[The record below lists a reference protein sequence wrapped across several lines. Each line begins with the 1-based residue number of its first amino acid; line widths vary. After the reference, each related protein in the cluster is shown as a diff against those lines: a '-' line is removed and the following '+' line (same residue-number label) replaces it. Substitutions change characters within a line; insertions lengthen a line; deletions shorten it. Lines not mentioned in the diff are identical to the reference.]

1 MYATTFTYLLSDGEY
16 LAIAWSIN
24 LLLCLNV
31 FLVVCCAVCV
41 IPSCAS
47 SFFLY
52 LYVTLIVAVLWWGV
66 CRALLG
72 ALVDCSLVS
81 SETHP
86 FKVLVYYNKFFMAVQ
101 CYVSFP
107 IPYLFLY
114 CSLYCLLLMSSS
126 FFSPITV
133 LFSVLLFCVWVPSRR
148 CREFVLFVPLYHL
161 KFLYLAL
168 TPPCLFYCP
177 EPTTLG
183 TCNTSSCLLGIVRS
197 LCCLLVCVAWPI
209 IHPFRSLVSCDTYC
223 VDIQGELL

>member
-1 MYATTFTYLLSDGEY
+1 MSVNDTTFTFYLMENTWRLLDV
-16 LAIAWSIN
+16 

-31 FLVVCCAVCV
+31 FLFCVLCCLCH
-41 IPSCAS
+41 PCAS

-52 LYVTLIVAVLWWGV
+52 PYVTLIVAVLWWGA
-66 CRALLG
+66 CRALG

-81 SETHP
+81 PEIYP
-86 FKVLVYYNKFFMAVQ
+86 FTVLVYYNKFFMAVW

-107 IPYLFLY
+107 TPYLFLC

-126 FFSPITV
+126 F
-133 LFSVLLFCVWVPSRR
+133 SVLLLFSVWVPSRR
-148 CREFVLFVPLYHL
+148 CLEFVLFVPWYHL

-168 TPPCLFYCP
+168 TSPSLIYCP

-183 TCNTSSCLLGIVRS
+183 RCNTSNWLPGVVRS

-223 VDIQGELL
+223 V

>member
-1 MYATTFTYLLSDGEY
+1 MNLLVTNQRNKHLTYILYGSHLVLSPVCVCHHLYLLSDGEY

-81 SETHP
+81 PEIHP
-86 FKVLVYYNKFFMAVQ
+86 FRVLVYFNKFFMAVQ
-101 CYVSFP
+101 CHVSFP

-126 FFSPITV
+126 FFSPIAILCLSTFQA
-133 LFSVLLFCVWVPSRR
+133 LSR
-148 CREFVLFVPLYHL
+148 
-161 KFLYLAL
+161 
-168 TPPCLFYCP
+168 
-177 EPTTLG
+177 
-183 TCNTSSCLLGIVRS
+183 
-197 LCCLLVCVAWPI
+197 VCV
-209 IHPFRSLVSCDTYC
+209 VC
-223 VDIQGELL
+223 